1 MFSRV
6 TILCNK
12 YDGHPKGFAYVEF
25 TDKDSVQT
33 AMALDDSL
41 FRGRQIKVILKE
53 IHGINSIHYPIR
65 WCLRGPTS
73 RGSHQPTGLLE
84 VAAGSGPGEAEAGG
98 LGEGTWGVLAAA
110 TEGDTEEDTP
120 LTEEHYVTPIN
131 WALSM
136 NYDTVLIT
144 IVVWNFQVFQLLTY
158 ESFFRSARVIAQELY
173 KAGW

>member
-1 MFSRV
+1 MLEEEEKSEKEERQ
-6 TILCNK
+6 
-12 YDGHPKGFAYVEF
+12 
-25 TDKDSVQT
+25 KD
-33 AMALDDSL
+33 
-41 FRGRQIKVILKE
+41 R
-53 IHGINSIHYPIR
+53 
-65 WCLRGPTS
+65 
-73 RGSHQPTGLLE
+73 
-84 VAAGSGPGEAEAGG
+84 
-98 LGEGTWGVLAAA
+98 
-110 TEGDTEEDTP
+110 EGDTEEDTP

>member
-1 MFSRV
+1 MQQVWRAPQRVCLRRVHRQGFSPD
-6 TILCNK
+6 CN
-12 YDGHPKGFAYVEF
+12 GSGWL
-25 TDKDSVQT
+25 SVQG
-33 AMALDDSL
+33 AADQGKIYQDLRSNGL
-41 FRGRQIKVILKE
+41 NFNHL
-53 IHGINSIHYPIR
+53 IR
-65 WCLRGPTS
+65 WCRRGPTS
-73 RGSHQPTGLLE
+73 RGSHPPIDLLE
-84 VAAGSGPGEAEAGG
+84 VAADSGPEEAEAGG
-98 LGEGTWGVLAAA
+98 LEEATWGVLAAA

-158 ESFFRSARVIAQELY
+158 ESFFRWARVIAQELY